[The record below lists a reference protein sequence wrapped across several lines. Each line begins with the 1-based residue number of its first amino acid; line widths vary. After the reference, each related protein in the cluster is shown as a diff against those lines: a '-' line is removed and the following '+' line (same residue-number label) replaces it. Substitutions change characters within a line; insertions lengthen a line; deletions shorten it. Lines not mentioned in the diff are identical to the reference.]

1 MWTPYGWA
9 TENLVNISGNLKSPW
24 GLMLRVPE
32 KTSGSTS
39 WSSPET
45 VRFLK
50 WKTVPDRTSPGH
62 WLQQNILQILI
73 LISFTTHFFLH
84 QSKRSLFKIEQ
95 DGHYRTWPVWDNI
108 IVTELETGSNHFFN
122 QISVLFT
129 TPGIQGGAGW
139 WWWQWQWIGD
149 ETHGH
154 KVKLKTLLNWACK
167 F

>member
-1 MWTPYGWA
+1 ML
-9 TENLVNISGNLKSPW
+9 LVPKK
-24 GLMLRVPE
+24 M
-32 KTSGSTS
+32 SGSTS

-50 WKTVPDRTSPGH
+50 WKTVPDRTSPAH
-62 WLQQNILQILI
+62 WLEQHILQILI

-122 QISVLFT
+122 KFLCYLQLLGCKVELHDDDDNNNGLVMKHIGTKLNSRPFSIELPNSNPEVLCS
-129 TPGIQGGAGW
+129 IYVAS
-139 WWWQWQWIGD
+139 
-149 ETHGH
+149 
-154 KVKLKTLLNWACK
+154 
-167 F
+167 